1 MPVEV
6 SLDHVER
13 GLLLILQIGAFFGN
27 LLGGITSGLGQIVRA
42 AVPTAV
48 GIGRQFLDREIN
60 RKLNTSQ
67 RRQVQ
72 AQAVAALNT
81 PGISVARLGG
91 TIQPVGGRVQRS
103 TFTPAAFTP
112 AQSPIGNI
120 PLLPVGGAPRF
131 PGAGVFGPFPLQ
143 GPFVPGSKGFQPPA
157 VRNAAMANG
166 GLLRLPGA
174 RGEPRF
180 ARDEHGNTI
189 MFVPSPRPGEG
200 FISVQAARQ
209 LNLSPTKPFW
219 RFNRL
224 EGQFEKIKSR
234 RMNPFN
240 FKATARAGR
249 RVERTLDAVKELVR
263 IERKMTTGKVRLKKR
278 KKRKR

>member
-1 MPVEV
+1 VPVEV
-6 SLDHVER
+6 SLEHVER

-27 LLGGITSGLGQIVRA
+27 LLGGITTGLGQIVRA
-42 AVPTAV
+42 AIPTAA
-48 GIGRQFLDREIN
+48 GIGQQFLQREIN

-112 AQSPIGNI
+112 AQNPIGNI
-120 PLLPVGGAPRF
+120 PLLPVGASPRF
-131 PGAGVFGPFPLQ
+131 PGTSILGPFPLQ
-143 GPFVPGSKGFQPPA
+143 GPFVPGSKGFQPP

-166 GLLRLPGA
+166 PLLRLPGRA
-174 RGEPRF
+174 GEPRF
-180 ARDEHGNTI
+180 ARDEFGNTI